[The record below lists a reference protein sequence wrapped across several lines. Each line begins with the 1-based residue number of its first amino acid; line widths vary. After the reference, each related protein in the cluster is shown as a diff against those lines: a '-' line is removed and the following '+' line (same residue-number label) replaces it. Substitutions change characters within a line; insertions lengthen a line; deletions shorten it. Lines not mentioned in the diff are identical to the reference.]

1 MYEWDEKKA
10 MANLAKHGVAFEAI
24 DSFEWKT
31 AVEVEDDRFD
41 YGEQRLVAI
50 GWLGGILHAVTFT
63 WRGDKMRI
71 ISLRKADK
79 RDQKYYAKAQE
90 KA

>member
-10 MANLAKHGVAFEAI
+10 ASNLVKHNVAFEAMC
-24 DSFEWKT
+24 DFDWRT
-31 AVEVEDDRFD
+31 AVEVEDNRFD
-41 YGEQRLVAI
+41 YAEQRLVAI
-50 GWLGGILHAVTFT
+50 GWLRGVLYTVTFT
-63 WRGDKMRI
+63 WRGDIMRI

-79 RDQKYYAKAQE
+79 RDQKYYAKAKE

>member
-10 MANLAKHGVAFEAI
+10 AGNLAKHSVAFEAI
-24 DSFEWKT
+24 YDFDWVS
-31 AVEVEDDRFD
+31 AVEVEDDRFN

-50 GWLGGILHAVTFT
+50 GWLRGALHTVTFT
-63 WRGDKMRI
+63 WRGDMMRI

-79 RDQKYYAKAQE
+79 RDQKYYAKAKE
-90 KA
+90 KT

>member
-10 MANLAKHGVAFEAI
+10 ASNIAKHGVAFDAI
-24 DSFEWKT
+24 YDFDWLT

-50 GWLGGILHAVTFT
+50 GWLRGVLHTVTFT
-63 WRGDKMRI
+63 WRGDMMRI
-71 ISLRKADK
+71 ISLRNADK
-79 RDQKYYAKAQE
+79 RDQKYYANAKE
-90 KA
+90 KT

>member
-10 MANLAKHGVAFEAI
+10 AANLAEHGVAFDAI
-24 DSFEWKT
+24 YGFEWKT

-50 GWLGGILHAVTFT
+50 GWLGGILHAVTVT
-63 WRGDKMRI
+63 WRDDKMRI
-71 ISLRKADK
+71 ISPRKADK
-79 RDQKYYAKAQE
+79 CDQKSYANAQE

>member
-1 MYEWDEKKA
+1 MYEWDGKKA
-10 MANLAKHGVAFEAI
+10 ASNLLKHGVAFEAI
-24 DSFEWKT
+24 HDFDWRT
-31 AVEVEDDRFD
+31 AVEVEDSRFD

-50 GWLGGILHAVTFT
+50 GWLRGVLHTVTFT
-63 WRGDKMRI
+63 WRGDMMRI

-79 RDQKYYAKAQE
+79 RDQKYYAKAKE